1 MQEALIQITSGRGPL
16 ECCRV
21 VARVQELMLKDARK
35 QSISL
40 TVLESKKAELNGT
53 LLSAT
58 LIAKAENL
66 DTFVKEWRGS
76 ILWIAQSPYRKF
88 HKRKNW
94 FVGVETFEIKAS
106 TQFNINDVKFET
118 CRSSGPGGQNV
129 NKVETAVRATHIPSG
144 LQVLAM
150 DSRSQL
156 QNKKLCIERLQ
167 AKVLSWQTEQM
178 LLNQQN
184 HWQEHN
190 SLERGNAVKVFQ
202 QAL

>member
-1 MQEALIQITSGRGPL
+1 MQEVLIQITSGRGPL

-58 LIAKAENL
+58 LIARAENL
-66 DTFVKEWRGS
+66 DNFLKQWRGS

-94 FVGVETFEIKAS
+94 FVGVETFEIKAR
-106 TQFNINDVKFET
+106 TQFNIDDVKFET
-118 CRSSGPGGQNV
+118 CRSSGPAGQNV
-129 NKVETAVRATHIPSG
+129 NKVETAVRGTHVPSG

-167 AKVLSWQTEQM
+167 AKVLSWQTEQL

>member
-1 MQEALIQITSGRGPL
+1 MQEVLIQITSGRGPI

-35 QSISL
+35 QSINL

-66 DTFVKEWRGS
+66 DNFLKEWRGS
-76 ILWIAQSPYRKF
+76 ILWIAPSPYRKY

-94 FVGVETFEIKAS
+94 FVGVETFEIKAN
-106 TQFNINDVKFET
+106 TQFNIDDVKFET

-129 NKVETAVRATHIPSG
+129 NKVETAVRGTHIPSG
-144 LQVLAM
+144 IQVFAM

-167 AKVLSWQTEQM
+167 AKILSWQTEQM

-202 QAL
+202 LPL